1 MRESN
6 GHAPLALLCIY
17 KNNLAKIS
25 VHQNKGVKG
34 MVQQKSA
41 NRSIAQNKKAWHDY
55 FVDEKFEAGIELFG
69 TEVKSLRQGAV
80 NLKDS
85 YCSFKNGEIFALGVH
100 ISPYEKGN
108 IFNREP
114 MRPKKLLMHKR
125 EIVRLAS
132 KAAEKGYSVIPL
144 SLYFVGSRVKM
155 EIGLCRGKKLYDKR
169 DDMAKASAKRD
180 IERAYKSNGRE
191 Y

>member
-1 MRESN
+1 MAEN
-6 GHAPLALLCIY
+6 KAPQR
-17 KNNLAKIS
+17 N
-25 VHQNKGVKG
+25 
-34 MVQQKSA
+34 
-41 NRSIAQNKKAWHDY
+41 IAQNIKAWHDY
-55 FVDEKFEAGIELFG
+55 FVVEKIEAGVELFG

-108 IFNREP
+108 IYNREP
-114 MRPKKLLMHKR
+114 LRPKKLLMHKR

-144 SLYFVGSRVKM
+144 SLYFLGSRVKM

-169 DDMAKASAKRD
+169 EDMAKASAKRD
-180 IERAYKSNGRE
+180 MERAYKNGNH
-191 Y
+191 YD